1 MLRCV
6 GATFC
11 WCLESFWRIIFT
23 APGNWNEMSAW
34 FCSLHWHCS
43 GLLCVWS
50 ALLWSV
56 LFPFPQ
62 CKPIY
67 ALSRLA
73 DSLVRIHSSLILV
86 SFACARAGR
95 KGTVVWT
102 VNGLAWVCFAPMT
115 TLSTEQSQLTRHT
128 APQCSIL
135 SSCPVHSSQ
144 LTVPSSLNV
153 KQHKVID
160 GWMHKLLMPF
170 QTMRGLGQ
178 LLCRSVRKEGKRK
191 RIRGCWFGRSVVR
204 WIWFG
209 GSTVSERER

>member
-6 GATFC
+6 GAALCC

-95 KGTVVWT
+95 SGERSLDCEWTCLGLFCSYDDAVYVTVSAYAAHCS
-102 VNGLAWVCFAPMT
+102 LL
-115 TLSTEQSQLTRHT
+115 LSAQFSVVAQF
-128 APQCSIL
+128 
-135 SSCPVHSSQ
+135 
-144 LTVPSSLNV
+144 TVPSSQFPV
-153 KQHKVID
+153 
-160 GWMHKLLMPF
+160 LLTLSSTKWLMVECINYWCHPR
-170 QTMRGLGQ
+170 QCGGLGN
-178 LLCRSVRKEGKRK
+178 CSVEVYGRKANG
-191 RIRGCWFGRSVVR
+191 RG
-204 WIWFG
+204 
-209 GSTVSERER
+209 

>member
-1 MLRCV
+1 MYNEVKYIKYAPSASVGFPLHLALFKPQLYAAFTLVSRGMLRCV
-6 GATFC
+6 GAALCC

-34 FCSLHWHCS
+34 FCSLYWHCS

-86 SFACARAGR
+86 SFACATALPLL
-95 KGTVVWT
+95 VVWT

-128 APQCSIL
+128 AHCSSVL
-135 SSCPVHSSQ
+135 NSQ
-144 LTVPSSLNV
+144 
-153 KQHKVID
+153 
-160 GWMHKLLMPF
+160 
-170 QTMRGLGQ
+170 
-178 LLCRSVRKEGKRK
+178 
-191 RIRGCWFGRSVVR
+191 
-204 WIWFG
+204 
-209 GSTVSERER
+209 

>member
-1 MLRCV
+1 MRPVRQLVSPFFSPPSRPFQTPTLCSIHSSQSWH
-6 GATFC
+6 ATLC
-11 WCLESFWRIIFT
+11 WCCVVLLVPQSFWRIIFT

-86 SFACARAGR
+86 SFACATALPLL
-95 KGTVVWT
+95 VVWT

-128 APQCSIL
+128 AHCSSVL
-135 SSCPVHSSQ
+135 NSQ
-144 LTVPSSLNV
+144 
-153 KQHKVID
+153 
-160 GWMHKLLMPF
+160 
-170 QTMRGLGQ
+170 
-178 LLCRSVRKEGKRK
+178 
-191 RIRGCWFGRSVVR
+191 
-204 WIWFG
+204 
-209 GSTVSERER
+209 